1 MKRIACIST
10 ITTQPD
16 EGDASTQL
24 MALYNSTRV
33 YNRENDI
40 TGVFL
45 VSDSSCLQIMEGNA
59 ESLANAIY
67 RIGRDPRISDFSVVM
82 NCNADAAEFAGWKI
96 RIIGAGTDAHLDF
109 IARLKESLA
118 DKIQAKSS
126 TDKTRLESF
135 FGRPELPTPTPT
147 TTLATPTPAPANISS
162 TSKKIYEDC
171 VVSVSAWPRPT
182 QMRMTPELI
191 RLCSNLTKRP
201 AHFERILALKL
212 CSSNEKLTHYLSVLE
227 SLGLLKTHS
236 SVGVPNLRVVSN
248 PSISANTAEQ
258 PVNKT
263 ADRFSRVLRRFIASA
278 KS

>member
-16 EGDASTQL
+16 EGDISTQL
-24 MALYNSTRV
+24 MELYNSTRV

-40 TGVFL
+40 TGVIL
-45 VSDSSCLQIMEGNA
+45 ISDSSCLQIMEGNS
-59 ESLANAIY
+59 ESLASAIY
-67 RIGRDPRISDFSVVM
+67 RMGRDPRISDFSVVM
-82 NCNADAAEFAGWKI
+82 NCNADIAEFAGWKI
-96 RIIGAGTDAHLDF
+96 RILGNGTDAHLDF
-109 IARLKESLA
+109 VARLKETLA
-118 DKIQAKSS
+118 DKIQAKNNN
-126 TDKTRLESF
+126 DRTRLERF
-135 FGRPELPTPTPT
+135 FGKQEINTNVAAPKLTEPTS
-147 TTLATPTPAPANISS
+147 ISR
-162 TSKKIYEDC
+162 TSKKIYDDC
-171 VVSVSAWPRPT
+171 VLSVSAWPRPT

-236 SVGVPNLRVVSN
+236 SVGAPNLRVLSN
-248 PSISANTAEQ
+248 TPSIANTAEQ
-258 PVNKT
+258 PVSKT
-263 ADRFSRVLRRFIASA
+263 TDRFSRVLRRFIASA